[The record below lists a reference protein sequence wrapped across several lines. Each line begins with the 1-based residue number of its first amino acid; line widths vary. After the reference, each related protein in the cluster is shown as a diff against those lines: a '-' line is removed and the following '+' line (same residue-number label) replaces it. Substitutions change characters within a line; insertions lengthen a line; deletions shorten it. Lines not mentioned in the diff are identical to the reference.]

1 MALFAERGFD
11 ATSVADIEV
20 AVGLQPRRGGMY
32 KHFANKHDLL
42 DTAVRQY
49 LEQASSI
56 ARDLDELD
64 TTVVANELSQL
75 RPLLVVLGRLFLQAM
90 DDLEALTRVLEHDA
104 SRLPELT
111 AAVKDDVVDLSY
123 RVAARLVAAVAP
135 RMTDADA
142 SAVVILGSLVALR
155 RTTWTFGTAALS
167 IDDDRFLRA
176 WADLTVAGLNA
187 SNDR

>member
-20 AVGLQPRRGGMY
+20 AVGLQPRRGGLY

-42 DTAVRQY
+42 DAAVRQH

-56 ARDLDELD
+56 ARDFDELD
-64 TTVVANELSQL
+64 VTGMTSEPSSL
-75 RPLLVVLGRLFLQAM
+75 RPLLVVLGRVFLQAM

-104 SRLPELT
+104 SRLPALT
-111 AAVKDDVVDLSY
+111 AAVKEDAVDLSY
-123 RVAARLVAAVAP
+123 RTAARLVAAFAP
-135 RMTDADA
+135 RVTDPDA

-167 IDDDRFLRA
+167 MDDDRFLRT
-176 WADLTVAGLNA
+176 WADLTVGGLNA
-187 SNDR
+187 ANER